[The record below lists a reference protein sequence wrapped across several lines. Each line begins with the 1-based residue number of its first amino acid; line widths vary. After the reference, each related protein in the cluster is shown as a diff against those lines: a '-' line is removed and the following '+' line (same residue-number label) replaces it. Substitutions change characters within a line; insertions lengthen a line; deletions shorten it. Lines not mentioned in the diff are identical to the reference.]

1 MFPQIRQQLSD
12 KLNAMEIE
20 DLKRLKKYI
29 IKMSFLSVQRSVA
42 DSFNFRGKNVRS
54 VHVTDAGQC
63 LIAMDVSKAVGYN
76 DDDNARR
83 AIRTYVPGEVHD
95 ALRRR

>member
-29 IKMSFLSVQRSVA
+29 IKMSLLSVQRSIVE
-42 DSFNFRGKNVRS
+42 SFNFRGENVRS

-76 DDDNARR
+76 DDDNASR

-95 ALRRR
+95 TLRRR